1 MNLNIKKSFIQLN
14 NFSRPGKKLKGI
26 KGIVIH
32 WTACP
37 GAPAKNISNYFGR
50 LANQKTNDKEPD
62 RYASAHYAVDDNE
75 IVQIIPEDEMAYHV
89 GSKTYTDRA
98 EKELSEYPN
107 DCTIGIEMCVDRNGN
122 ITEKTFENTI
132 NLTVDII
139 IRNKMKS
146 SSIFT
151 HKEVVGWKDCPM
163 PWIKNPA
170 YYEKFKSE
178 VFKKVNAIRRKEKES
193 AGKKEVGKPL
203 SKEVKT
209 KTNTTNKNIK
219 K

>member
-1 MNLNIKKSFIQLN
+1 MSLNIKKTIIPLN

-26 KGIVIH
+26 KGVVIH

-50 LANQKTNDKEPD
+50 LANQKVNDNKED

-89 GSKTYTDRA
+89 GSKTYTERA
-98 EKELSEYPN
+98 EKELGDYPN
-107 DCTIGIEMCVDRNGN
+107 EWTIGIEMCLDRNGE
-122 ITEKTFENTI
+122 ITEKTFNRTVD
-132 NLTVDII
+132 LTVDII
-139 IRNKMKS
+139 IRNNMKS
-146 SSIFT
+146 NSIFT
-151 HKEVVGWKDCPM
+151 HKEVVGWKDCPL

-178 VFKKVNAIRRKEKES
+178 VFKKVNEIKRKQKES
-193 AGKKEVGKPL
+193 AAKKEVGKPL
-203 SKEVKT
+203 SKAVKT